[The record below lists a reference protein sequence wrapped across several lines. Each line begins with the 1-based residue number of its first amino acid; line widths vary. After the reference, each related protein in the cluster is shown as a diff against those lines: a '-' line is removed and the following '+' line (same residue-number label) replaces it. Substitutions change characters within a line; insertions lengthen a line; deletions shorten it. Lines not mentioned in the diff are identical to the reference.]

1 VIDYRNLKYIVGLG
15 VKIKEVHDIVS
26 YQQSRWLKPY
36 IDFNTE
42 LRTKAKNDF
51 EKDFFKLMNNSV
63 FGKTMENVRNRMN
76 MHMTTSEE
84 NAKKWFSK
92 PTFKNCTETFGIY
105 MIEMYKDEVCLDKPI
120 YVGTTILDL
129 SKLLMMRYHYEVIE
143 EDFKGRYNL
152 LYSDTDSLV
161 YEIFTPDVYEWMKAN
176 KSLFDLSDSIR
187 PDMKDNAN
195 KKVLGKM
202 KDEFHDIPIQEF
214 IA

>member
-1 VIDYRNLKYIVGLG
+1 
-15 VKIKEVHDIVS
+15 
-26 YQQSRWLKPY
+26 
-36 IDFNTE
+36 
-42 LRTKAKNDF
+42 
-51 EKDFFKLMNNSV
+51 
-63 FGKTMENVRNRMN
+63 
-76 MHMTTSEE
+76 
-84 NAKKWFSK
+84 
-92 PTFKNCTETFGIY
+92 
-105 MIEMYKDEVCLDKPI
+105 MIEMYKDEVRLDKPI

-187 PDMKDNAN
+187 PDMKDKAN
-195 KKVLGKM
+195 KKVLGKV

-214 IA
+214 ISLNPKVYSVTLKDENVKKLKGVSKAVVKNEITHDDYGKVLDTGNAISKKVTSLRSCNHQLYTIQQEKIALTAWYDKMAMLDRIHCVPFGYEGKI